1 MKKLLIISVL
11 LASMLLAACGGKNT
25 SSADGGEVFE
35 FGTQSYS
42 DPKIM
47 AQITKQLIE
56 DRTDHEVNI
65 TEDIQASPQI
75 VTAMDKGDFDLALL
89 FSGEV
94 YNNYFDEDEVEY
106 TTDPEKTMDQAQKL
120 FKEKYDFKWYDDA
133 GFSDQ
138 YSIAIHNDFAE
149 ENNIETMSDLSEY
162 AGDLVIGADSTWIQR
177 DNDGLR
183 AYQEAY
189 GAKFKDTKGMQ
200 VSLMYEGMKNNEL
213 DVIAAYTV
221 DPHIP
226 EYDLKLLEDDQN
238 FFPPYEG
245 SIVARNEVVNEYPE
259 VAEVLDSIVGLITT
273 EEMTALIREVDING
287 RDTAEV
293 AKEFLQAKGL
303 LD

>member
-1 MKKLLIISVL
+1 MKKILLSSL
-11 LASMLLAACGGKNT
+11 LLLSLLLTACGGD
-25 SSADGGEVFE
+25 SEPSADGGEVFN
-35 FGTQSYS
+35 FGTQSYT

-56 DRTDHEVNI
+56 AETDHEVKI

-75 VTAMDKGDFDLALL
+75 INAMDQGEFDLALL

-94 YNNYFDEDEVEY
+94 YNNYFDDDEIEY
-106 TTDPEKTMDQAQKL
+106 TTSPDKTMEQAQEL
-120 FKEKYDFKWYDDA
+120 FKEHYNFKWYDDA
-133 GFSDQ
+133 GFSNQ

-149 ENNIETMSDLSEY
+149 ENDINTMSDLSAY
-162 AGDLVIGADSTWIQR
+162 AGDLVIGGDSTWIER
-177 DNDGLR
+177 ENDGLR

-189 GAKFKDTKGMQ
+189 DSKFKDSRGMQ
-200 VSLMYEGMKNNEL
+200 VSLMYEGMKNREL

-226 EYDLKLLEDDQN
+226 EYDLKLLEDDRN

-245 SIVARNEVVNEYPE
+245 SIVAKNELVNEYPE
-259 VAEVLDSIVGLITT
+259 VSEILDSIVGLVST
-273 EEMTALIREVDING
+273 EEMTGLIREVDING
-287 RDTAEV
+287 RSTDEV
-293 AKEFLQAKGL
+293 AKEFLQEKGM